1 MNFITNFSISKTSCV
16 PKNQLFWLQLVIVFK
31 VYLIEST
38 GILLGIFQL
47 IRLINEVLVLGLLG
61 FSCIVKEKKWEWS
74 YLLSL
79 E

>member
-1 MNFITNFSISKTSCV
+1 MNFITNFSISKISCV

-61 FSCIVKEKKWEWS
+61 FSCIVKEKKWE
-74 YLLSL
+74 
-79 E
+79 